1 MLRAQVNSYSVIPF
15 GTLTY
20 LLGNIEPAPSHIP
33 TTQLEDRDTADLI
46 NKWTSVSDRKQTR
59 TNTQTQTKFK
69 TNHMFLRL
77 KLKL

>member
-20 LLGNIEPAPSHIP
+20 LLGNIKPAPSHIP
-33 TTQLEDRDTADLI
+33 PTQLDRDTADLI

-59 TNTQTQTKFK
+59 TKTQTQTKFK